1 MDTSLQ
7 GSIRIDLANG
17 IMWVLKD
24 AEGWESLSRTARKTA
39 EREYDISIIAKRYAE
54 LYQTILT

>member
-1 MDTSLQ
+1 
-7 GSIRIDLANG
+7 
-17 IMWVLKD
+17 MWVLKD

-54 LYQTILT
+54 LYQTILTQTSIRDCFKDRDEQ